1 MFFKRKKET
10 KPYRVDTSQKG
21 FEYVGIKL
29 TDEQFQDLCI
39 LNMKWQDGY
48 YNMTPEMYILVL
60 MKTLNLLPSEML
72 YDSGNG
78 SCSNFSDANIKEAT
92 ERKFGRPRRH

>member
-1 MFFKRKKET
+1 MFFKRKKKT

-29 TDEQFQDLCI
+29 TDKQFQNLCQ

-48 YNMTPEMYILVL
+48 YEMVPEMYILVL
-60 MKTLNLLPSEML
+60 MKVLNLLPSEML
-72 YDSGNG
+72 YDSGNSPSG
-78 SCSNFSDANIKEAT
+78 NFSNSDIKEAT